1 MGTKPSKLSSL
12 VQHDQKIYQGTSS
25 LPSVPKYTSSYS
37 CYSGRKAKE
46 WKPSLQGCT
55 SAQGREIYFVSGTQS
70 TRPSACRALTDQR
83 DTIPSPMEKLE
94 QGVERSIS
102 CLASTSE
109 SLVGVPTL
117 RAEVG
122 TRERGESFPYSNKN
136 FKMASMMIIQNTDK
150 TKC

>member
-1 MGTKPSKLSSL
+1 MTRKY
-12 VQHDQKIYQGTSS
+12 HGTSC
-25 LPSVPKYTSSYS
+25 LPSVPKDASSYS

-55 SAQGREIYFVSGTQS
+55 PAQGRDTYFVSGTQS

-83 DTIPSPMEKLE
+83 TPPSPMEKLE
-94 QGVERSIS
+94 QGVERSTS

-109 SLVGVPTL
+109 LLMGVPTL

-122 TRERGESFPYSNKN
+122 TWEGGESFPYGN
-136 FKMASMMIIQNTDK
+136 
-150 TKC
+150 